1 MTPPVHFRTPR
12 RSRGMRRLLAVSV
25 LAAAP
30 FFVGCASMQ
39 SEYATSERSQSATT
53 FAATPA
59 QRYLA
64 LDDEIDSDSLSE
76 EQAVLV
82 MSRVYRYQSDILLAL
97 SADDTD
103 EAEGLFDL
111 AMADLARLRDHE
123 DILGEVDRP
132 RYRELYRS
140 VITEY
145 EHYYGV
151 APDDLQTQRGGVFAL
166 RAEMFAALNDDSAT
180 LDGMTLP
187 DLRPAETEF
196 PMTRHRLVDQSIAY
210 LLKSPDKHLYRWIER
225 SHTYFPMIEQILE
238 EEGVP
243 DELKYLAMIESG
255 LRPNVNSWAQAG
267 GLWQFIRPTGR
278 AYGLEVNEWVDERM
292 DPEKATRAAARHLR
306 DLHTMFGGDWQLALA
321 GYNCSPARIKR
332 ALRRAESRL
341 GRTPTFWD
349 IYDDIPR
356 ETRNY
361 VPQFIATALLVSNP
375 SALDLTSLT
384 PGPRYTYERVAVKGP
399 LPLDRAAE
407 LAGVDEQVVRALN
420 PELRRAIVPR
430 TNGHYALR
438 LPAGT
443 AATLV
448 AALGGSEQS
457 GPETEHTVETGDSLS
472 KLARRYGTT
481 VEAIQSRNNLASKE
495 IVLGEALIIPAPY
508 SEATGGVALANGQ
521 IEYVQ
526 YAARQSRPIQMGDGS
541 QITPT
546 FAANRSTSSSPTRS
560 SSSASSSTRSTPTRT
575 VSAETRSRTVYR
587 VKRGDNLSKIAQR
600 YGVTV
605 GQIRNWND
613 LSGSTI
619 RSGQRL
625 TLYTDGSAPAA
636 ASASSAP
643 VRSASYRVQR
653 GDNLSEIAQRHGTTV
668 ANLREWNNLSGSTIR
683 SGQNLKVQAPA
694 SASTHRVVRGD
705 NLTAIAQR
713 YGVTV
718 QQLRAWN
725 DLSGSTIRPG
735 QRLRVSG

>member
-1 MTPPVHFRTPR
+1 
-12 RSRGMRRLLAVSV
+12 MRRLLAVSA

-30 FFVGCASMQ
+30 FFAGCASMQ
-39 SEYATSERSQSATT
+39 TDRPAPQRSHTATT
-53 FAATPA
+53 FAGTHAD
-59 QRYLA
+59 QYLA
-64 LDDEIDSDSLSE
+64 LSDEMESDSLSE
-76 EQAVLV
+76 QQAVLV

-97 SADDTD
+97 AADDTD

-145 EHYYGV
+145 EQYYGV

-166 RAEMFAALNDDSAT
+166 RAEMFAALNDDLAT
-180 LDGMTLP
+180 LDGVTLP

-332 ALRRAESRL
+332 ALKRAESRL

-407 LAGVDEQVVRALN
+407 LAGVDEQVLRALN

-430 TNGHYALR
+430 TSGHYALR

-443 AATLV
+443 ASALV
-448 AALGGSEQS
+448 TALGGSNQGGS
-457 GPETEHTVETGDSLS
+457 ETEHIVGTGDSLS

-481 VEAIQSRNNLASKE
+481 IEAIQSRNSLNSRQIE
-495 IVLGEALIIPAPY
+495 LGDALIIPTPY
-508 SEATGGVALANGQ
+508 SEAAGGVALASGQ

-526 YAARQSRPIQMGDGS
+526 YAARTSRPILMGDGS
-541 QITPT
+541 RITQTVAPR
-546 FAANRSTSSSPTRS
+546 RSTSSSSGARS
-560 SSSASSSTRSTPTRT
+560 STASSASSSSRSRSTPTRT
-575 VSAETRSRTVYR
+575 ASAETRSRTVYR

-619 RSGQRL
+619 RSNQRL
-625 TLYTDGSAPAA
+625 TLYTDG
-636 ASASSAP
+636 ASAATSSAP

-653 GDNLSEIAQRHGTTV
+653 GDNLSEIAKQHGTTV
-668 ANLREWNNLSGSTIR
+668 ANLRAWNNLSGSTIR
-683 SGQNLKVQAPA
+683 SGQNLKVQAP
-694 SASTHRVVRGD
+694 SSPSTHRVQRGD
-705 NLTAIAQR
+705 NLTTIAQR
-713 YGVTV
+713 YGVTI
-718 QQLRAWN
+718 QQLRSWN
-725 DLSGSTIRPG
+725 NMSGSTIRPG
-735 QRLRVSG
+735 QSLRVSG

>member
-1 MTPPVHFRTPR
+1 
-12 RSRGMRRLLAVSV
+12 
-25 LAAAP
+25 
-30 FFVGCASMQ
+30 MQ
-39 SEYATSERSQSATT
+39 GDYVTADGSYTTSTFAGAHSER
-53 FAATPA
+53 
-59 QRYLA
+59 YLV
-64 LDDEIDSDSLSE
+64 LDDEVASDSLTE

-97 SADDTD
+97 AADDTD

-180 LDGMTLP
+180 LDGVTLP
-187 DLRPAETEF
+187 DLRPIETQVE
-196 PMTRHRLVDQSIAY
+196 MTRHRLVDQSIAY
-210 LLKSPDKHLYRWIER
+210 LLKSPEKHLYRWIER

-306 DLHTMFGGDWQLALA
+306 DLHQMFGGDWQLALS

-341 GRTPTFWD
+341 GRKATFWD

-375 SALDLTSLT
+375 SALDLSSLT
-384 PGPRYTYERVAVKGP
+384 PGPRYAYERVAVKGP

-407 LAGVDEQVVRALN
+407 LSGVDEQVLRALN

-430 TNGHYALR
+430 TTGHYALR

-443 AATLV
+443 GSTLV
-448 AALGGSEQS
+448 SALGGSQHA
-457 GPETEHTVETGDSLS
+457 GPETEHIVDTGDSLS

-481 VEAIQSRNNLASKE
+481 VDAIRLRNNLASNQ
-495 IVLGEALIIPAPY
+495 IVLSEALVIPAPY
-508 SEATGGVALANGQ
+508 SEAADGAALASGQ
-521 IEYVQ
+521 IDYVA
-526 YAARQSRPIQMGDGS
+526 YAARPTRPILMGDGS
-541 QITPT
+541 RITQSVAP
-546 FAANRSTSSSPTRS
+546 SRS
-560 SSSASSSTRSTPTRT
+560 SSSRARSSPAASPSRSRTAPTRT
-575 VSAETRSRTVYR
+575 ASASTRSRTVYR

-600 YGVTV
+600 YSVTV

-625 TLYTDGSAPAA
+625 TLYTDGSAS

-643 VRSASYRVQR
+643 VRAVSYRVQR

-668 ANLREWNNLSGSTIR
+668 ASLRAWNGLSGSTIR
-683 SGQNLKVQAPA
+683 SGQTLKVQAPA
-694 SASTHRVVRGD
+694 EASTHRVQRGD
-705 NLTAIAQR
+705 NLSTIAQR
-713 YGVTV
+713 YGVSV
-718 QQLRAWN
+718 QQLRSWN

>member
-1 MTPPVHFRTPR
+1 
-12 RSRGMRRLLAVSV
+12 
-25 LAAAP
+25 
-30 FFVGCASMQ
+30 MQ
-39 SEYATSERSQSATT
+39 GEYASPERSQSTTT
-53 FAATPA
+53 FAGSYAD
-59 QRYLA
+59 RYLE
-64 LDDEIDSDSLSE
+64 LGDEAESDSLSE

-97 SADDTD
+97 AADDTD

-180 LDGMTLP
+180 LDGVALP
-187 DLRPAETEF
+187 DLRPMETQVE
-196 PMTRHRLVDQSIAY
+196 MTRHRLVDQSIAY

-306 DLHTMFGGDWQLALA
+306 DLHQMFGGDWQLALS

-341 GRTPTFWD
+341 GRKATFWD
-349 IYDDIPR
+349 IYDDIPK

-384 PGPRYTYERVAVKGP
+384 PGPRYAYERVAVKGP

-407 LAGVDEQVVRALN
+407 LSGVDEQVLRALN

-443 AATLV
+443 ASTLV
-448 AALGGSEQS
+448 SALGGSDQA
-457 GPETEHTVETGDSLS
+457 GPETEHIVEAGDSMS

-481 VEAIQSRNNLASKE
+481 VEAIQNRNNMASRQ
-495 IVLGEALIIPAPY
+495 IVMGEALIIPAPY
-508 SEATGGVALANGQ
+508 SEAAGGVALASGQ
-521 IEYVQ
+521 VEYVA
-526 YAARQSRPIQMGDGS
+526 YAARPTRPILMGDGS
-541 QITPT
+541 RVTPRVAST
-546 FAANRSTSSSPTRS
+546 RSAPSSARS
-560 SSSASSSTRSTPTRT
+560 SSSSSRSTPTRT
-575 VSAETRSRTVYR
+575 ASAETRSRTVYR
-587 VKRGDNLSKIAQR
+587 VKRGDNLSTIAQR
-600 YGVTV
+600 HGVTV

-625 TLYTDGSAPAA
+625 TLYTDGSAPA
-636 ASASSAP
+636 SASSAP
-643 VRSASYRVQR
+643 VRAASYRVKR

-668 ANLREWNNLSGSTIR
+668 SNLRAWNNLSGSTIR

-694 SASTHRVVRGD
+694 TPSTYRVQRGD
-705 NLTAIAQR
+705 NLSTIAQR
-713 YGVTV
+713 HGVTV
-718 QQLRAWN
+718 RQLRAWN